1 MGVNGLYGLSGSGL
15 DIESMVK
22 AGMLSKQNQ
31 YDKMYKKEVKNEWL
45 KQGFNEIYTSL
56 NTFKYST
63 LSDYKMQSNMSA
75 MNAESSNT
83 SAVKVTANGAAVAMT
98 HTVAVEELSTNAYL
112 LTKDDGIKH
121 NGQPTTFSYKGVNY
135 SVSNSSIDTD
145 EAGNTV
151 YTLRKSSEAKTA
163 DGVKVTVPKESVKD
177 PNKNPVKENYG
188 LTLDKIVFNSITETT
203 KDDKAKLQEKFGD
216 KYDDSI
222 EQMKE
227 SAKEKGYIQ

>member
-56 NTFKYST
+56 NTFKYTT

-98 HTVAVEELSTNAYL
+98 HNVEVEELSSNAYL

-121 NGQPTTFSYKGVNY
+121 NGEPTTLSYGGVNY
-135 SVSNSSIDTD
+135 SYSNSTPIKDGSGTIT
-145 EAGNTV
+145 GWK
-151 YTLRKSSEAKTA
+151 LRKSSDDPHS
-163 DGVKVTVPKESVKD
+163 DGVSAEAAA
-177 PNKNPVKENYG
+177 VKENYG
-188 LTLDKIVFNSITETT
+188 ITLDKVVFFSIKEAS
-203 KDDKAKLQEKFGD
+203 DEDKADAQVKLGD
-216 KYDDSI
+216 AYDADAKYY
-222 EQMKE
+222 K
-227 SAKEKGYIQ
+227 IQDTATSEVRYA

>member
-83 SAVKVTANGAAVAMT
+83 STVKVTANGAAVAMN
-98 HTVAVEELSTNAYL
+98 HSVEVKSLSTNAYL
-112 LTKDDGIKH
+112 LTKD
-121 NGQPTTFSYKGVNY
+121 
-135 SVSNSSIDTD
+135 
-145 EAGNTV
+145 AGHSTHLN
-151 YTLRKSSEAKTA
+151 
-163 DGVKVTVPKESVKD
+163 
-177 PNKNPVKENYG
+177 
-188 LTLDKIVFNSITETT
+188 
-203 KDDKAKLQEKFGD
+203 
-216 KYDDSI
+216 
-222 EQMKE
+222 
-227 SAKEKGYIQ
+227 